1 MSATVEKISSNQVK
15 LTITVPAADFSAAMS
30 KAYLRV
36 RGRLTVPGFRKG
48 KAPRKVIENYYGQGI
63 LMEEAFNAIVPSAY
77 DSAVTELDLNPVAQP
92 DIDISSFGENEDC
105 IFTAT
110 VYVRPEVTLGQYKGI
125 EAPEIE
131 VSVSDD
137 ELSAELEA
145 ARERVARW
153 LDAERPAKQDDRVNI
168 DYLGTVDG
176 EPFEGGKSENFPLVL
191 GSGTFIPGFEEQI
204 IGMQKGEEKD
214 IAVTFPEDY
223 RATELAGKDAS
234 FHVILREIKEKELPD
249 LDDEF
254 ASEVSEFETLEEYRA
269 DIRGKLEE
277 QAKTRAENERGDQIV
292 AKVVENATV
301 NVPEPMIDAQVHN
314 MIDEMAMRMS
324 YQGLRMQD
332 FLQYTGQT
340 EHDLHEQYEEPAKQR
355 VLTEL
360 VLDAVRKAEGIE
372 ASDEEVAAEI
382 EKYAAQ
388 IERPSE
394 EIKAEFGENEMNYFR
409 DLVLS
414 QKTIAFLS
422 EHAVPASKSEE
433 PAAE

>member
-1 MSATVEKISSNQVK
+1 MSATFERISSNQVK

-36 RGRLTVPGFRKG
+36 RGRVNVPGFRKG

-63 LMEEAFNAIVPSAY
+63 LMEEAFNALVPPAY

-131 VSVSDD
+131 VAVSDD
-137 ELSAELEA
+137 EVSAELES

-168 DYLGTVDG
+168 DYLGTVG
-176 EPFEGGKSENFPLVL
+176 GTPFEGGQSENFPLVL

-234 FHVILREIKEKELPD
+234 FHVLLREIKEKELPG

-292 AKVVENATV
+292 AKVVENASV
-301 NVPEPMIDAQVHN
+301 DVPEPMIDAQVHN

-382 EKYAAQ
+382 EKYASQ

-414 QKTIAFLS
+414 QKTLAFLS
-422 EHAVPASKSEE
+422 EHAVPALK
-433 PAAE
+433 AAE